1 MRARTRA
8 TQEAG
13 GRGGNARAA
22 QKRHAHLVTV
32 LQRFQTTRKV
42 RTANSEA
49 AVGSLALPSLFPNCT
64 LPDRCATPSRAA
76 GAAQRLSGAWGEGKR
91 SGAPA
96 GEGAPRVPQS
106 ETKLCPQ
113 SGAFSCPVRGE
124 ARPGPPPHVRPPWE
138 GRTVAPPPPLP
149 RAPDPAT
156 RPGTDPRA
164 RQGAARGA
172 SPGSGSAPAAAR
184 RGLPPLAGLSFA
196 GRAVGPRETKEPPPL
211 PPAPA
216 SLRTPPQA
224 RRARLPLARPRVR
237 APAARSP

>member
-13 GRGGNARAA
+13 GRGGNARAT

-149 RAPDPAT
+149 RAPRHGRART
-156 RPGTDPRA
+156 PGHGRA
-164 RQGAARGA
+164 RQGAR
-172 SPGSGSAPAAAR
+172 APAQA
-184 RGLPPLAGLSFA
+184 
-196 GRAVGPRETKEPPPL
+196 PRPPL
-211 PPAPA
+211 PPAGSRPSRASPSPAGPSGRAKQRSRRRSRQRPPRCEPLPKPAGPGFPSPVPA
-216 SLRTPPQA
+216 SA
-224 RRARLPLARPRVR
+224 RRPP
-237 APAARSP
+237 ARSP